1 MAPSDPQHIAILGA
15 GIIGLTSSLVL
26 AHAYPSAKITLVAKH
41 FPGDRSIEYT
51 SPWAGANWSSMAND
65 NGPLEKYDEIT
76 FHRFGQLMD
85 GKPVH
90 GCQVVKSGEGN
101 EAGLGRQEM
110 WAVLDAPIEE
120 TNLLTPQTGRIWYDE
135 LVGGLKDLT
144 AEQLPE
150 GAVFGLEFPSTFR
163 INTQVYLQWLQSQ
176 ALSKG
181 IKLERRQVES
191 IKEALALHPDASLVL
206 NATGL
211 GALKLEDVKDTNMYP
226 TRGQTVL
233 VAEPKT
239 PMKRMYEYERTSHWM
254 RRFRGVHVQT
264 DKDRYYRSPKRI
276 DPTTTYVFPRT
287 LGGGV
292 ILGGSR
298 EDNNWSNEWD
308 SELEAQILES
318 ACKLAP
324 ELGKP
329 ENLQIIARNI
339 GLRPSRKG
347 GPRIEIEEERQ
358 KWSVPVV
365 HAYGHSG
372 AGYQASWGTAER
384 VLELAQK
391 ALSPNAKL

>member
-1 MAPSDPQHIAILGA
+1 MASPPIQHFVVLGA

-26 AHAYPSAKITLVAKH
+26 ANAHPGSTITIIAKH

-65 NGPLEKYDEIT
+65 NGLLEKYDEVT

-85 GKPVH
+85 GKNVH
-90 GCQVVKSGEGN
+90 GCRVVKSGEGN
-101 EAGLGRQEM
+101 EAGLGRQQM

-120 TNLLTPQTGRIWYDE
+120 TNLLTPETGKIWYDE
-135 LVGGLKDLT
+135 LVGGLRNLEKD
-144 AEQLPE
+144 ELPE
-150 GAVFGLEFPSTFR
+150 DAVFGLEFPSTFR

-181 IKLERRQVES
+181 IKLVRRQISSV
-191 IKEALALHPDASLVL
+191 KELLASQPDTTLVL

-233 VAEPKT
+233 VAEPKE
-239 PMKRMYEYERTSHWM
+239 PMKRMYEYGRT
-254 RRFRGVHVQT
+254 
-264 DKDRYYRSPKRI
+264 YYRSPKRI

-298 EDNNWSNEWD
+298 QDNDWSNEWD
-308 SELEAQILES
+308 SELEAQILQRS
-318 ACKLAP
+318 CALAP

-329 ENLQIIARNI
+329 EDLQIISRNI

-347 GPRIEIEEERQ
+347 GPRIEIEKEK

-384 VLELAQK
+384 VLELVQK
-391 ALSPNAKL
+391 ALSPSAKL

>member
-1 MAPSDPQHIAILGA
+1 MSPSDPQHIAIVGA

-26 AHAYPSAKITLVAKH
+26 AHAYPNSRITIVAKH

-65 NGPLEKYDEIT
+65 NGPLENYDRVT
-76 FHRFGQLMD
+76 FQRFGQIMD
-85 GKPVH
+85 GKSVH
-90 GCQVVKSGEGN
+90 GVKVVRSGEGN
-101 EAGLGRQEM
+101 EAGLGRQQM
-110 WAVLDAPIEE
+110 WAVLDSPIEQ
-120 TNLLTPQTGRIWYDE
+120 TNMLTPETGKVWYDE
-135 LVGGLKDLT
+135 LVGGLRKLDQT
-144 AEQLPE
+144 ELPQ

-163 INTQVYLQWLQSQ
+163 INTQVYLQWLLSQ

-181 IKLERRQVES
+181 VKLERREVKS
-191 IKEALALHPDASLVL
+191 VKEVLTLHPDTSLVL

-211 GALKLEDVKDTNMYP
+211 GALKLEDVRDTNMYP

-233 VAEPKT
+233 IAEPKT
-239 PMKRMYEYERTSHWM
+239 PLKRMYFH
-254 RRFRGVHVQT
+254 
-264 DKDRYYRSPKRI
+264 SPKRI

-298 EDNNWSNEWD
+298 QDNDWSNEWD
-308 SELEAQILES
+308 PELEAQILER

-329 ENLQIIARNI
+329 EDLQIIGRNI

-347 GPRIEIEEERQ
+347 GPRIEVEKER
-358 KWSVPVV
+358 KWSAPVV

-384 VLELAQK
+384 ILELVQK
-391 ALSPNAKL
+391 ALGPNAKL

>member
-1 MAPSDPQHIAILGA
+1 MASQGPQHFVVLGA
-15 GIIGLTSSLVL
+15 GIIGLTSSTVL
-26 AHAYPSAKITLVAKH
+26 ANAYPGSTITIIAKH

-65 NGPLEKYDEIT
+65 NGLLEKYDEIT
-76 FHRFGQLMD
+76 FNRFGQLID
-85 GKPVH
+85 GKDVH
-90 GCQVVKSGEGN
+90 GCRVVKNGEGN
-101 EAGLGRQEM
+101 EAGLGRQQM

-120 TNLLTPQTGRIWYDE
+120 TNLLTPETGKIWYDE
-135 LVGGLKDLT
+135 LVGGLRNLEKD
-144 AEQLPE
+144 ELPE

-181 IKLERRQVES
+181 IKLVRRQLSSV
-191 IKEALALHPDASLVL
+191 KELLASQPDTTLVL

-211 GALKLEDVKDTNMYP
+211 GALKLEDIKDTNMYP

-233 VAEPKT
+233 VAEPKE
-239 PMKRMYEYERTSHWM
+239 PMKRM
-254 RRFRGVHVQT
+254 
-264 DKDRYYRSPKRI
+264 YYRSPKRI

-298 EDNNWSNEWD
+298 QDNDWSNEWD
-308 SELEAQILES
+308 SELEAQILQRS
-318 ACKLAP
+318 CALAP

-329 ENLQIIARNI
+329 EDLQIISRNI

-347 GPRIEIEEERQ
+347 GPRIEIEKER
-358 KWSVPVV
+358 KWNVPVV

-384 VLELAQK
+384 VLELVQK
-391 ALSPNAKL
+391 ALSPSAKL

>member
-1 MAPSDPQHIAILGA
+1 MGPSDPAHIAILGA

-26 AHAYPSAKITLVAKH
+26 AHAYPRSKIILVAKH

-65 NGPLEKYDEIT
+65 NGPLEKYDEVT
-76 FHRFGQLMD
+76 FRAFGALMD
-85 GKPVH
+85 GQNVH
-90 GCQVVKSGEGN
+90 GCQVVKKGEGN
-101 EAGLGRQEM
+101 EAGLGRQQM

-120 TNLLTPQTGRIWYDE
+120 TNLQTPATGRIWYDE
-135 LVGGLKDLT
+135 LVGGLRHLT
-144 AEQLPE
+144 EDELPE

-181 IKLERRQVES
+181 IRLERRQVTS
-191 IKEALALHPDASLVL
+191 INELLSLHPDTSLVL

-211 GALKLEDVKDTNMYP
+211 GALNLEDVRDTNMYP

-239 PMKRMYEYERTSHWM
+239 PMKRMYEFERT
-254 RRFRGVHVQT
+254 
-264 DKDRYYRSPKRI
+264 YYRSPKRI

-298 EDNNWSNEWD
+298 QDNDWSNEWD
-308 SELEAQILES
+308 SQLETQILERS
-318 ACKLAP
+318 CKLAP

-329 ENLQIIARNI
+329 EDLQIIARNI

-347 GPRIEIEEERQ
+347 GPRIELEKEKQ

-384 VLELAQK
+384 VLELVQK
-391 ALSPNAKL
+391 AINPSAKL